1 MNVVSLGGIL
11 MNWFVRYWYQLM
23 IEHDTSFV
31 HKRKL
36 SLANKLVLT
45 ALMSA
50 LATMF
55 QAAGNLVPGIGL
67 LISPFSTLPIFFA
80 IFYSIRE
87 GILSYILTIFLLFII
102 EPSELIVFPFTT
114 GLLGLTLGV
123 SFLKLKR
130 RIWIVSFSATCL
142 LIGIMIVLDV
152 FHFPVLGPA
161 VHTTMD
167 IKIILS
173 IFIMSFLYCWI
184 YAGFCRIMMN
194 KLYKVLY

>member
-1 MNVVSLGGIL
+1 MNR
-11 MNWFVRYWYQLM
+11 FVRYWYQLM

-36 SLANKLVLT
+36 SLANELVLT

-87 GILSYILTIFLLFII
+87 GILSYILTIFLLF
-102 EPSELIVFPFTT
+102 LIVFPFTT
-114 GLLGLTLGV
+114 GLLGLALGV

-152 FHFPVLGPA
+152 FRFPVLGPA

-194 KLYKVLY
+194 RLYKVLY

>member
-1 MNVVSLGGIL
+1 

-45 ALMSA
+45 ALMST

-114 GLLGLTLGV
+114 GLLGLALGV

-130 RIWIVSFSATCL
+130 RIWIVSFFSNLSNYWYYDCSRC
-142 LIGIMIVLDV
+142 
-152 FHFPVLGPA
+152 FPFSG
-161 VHTTMD
+161 TWSCCSYNYGYKNYF
-167 IKIILS
+167 INIYNELS
-173 IFIMSFLYCWI
+173 ILLDLCRFLQ
-184 YAGFCRIMMN
+184 N
-194 KLYKVLY
+194 NDE

>member
-1 MNVVSLGGIL
+1 MNAASLGEIL

-45 ALMSA
+45 ALMST

-67 LISPFSTLPIFFA
+67 LISPFSTLPIFA

-114 GLLGLTLGV
+114 GLLGLALEYL
-123 SFLKLKR
+123 F
-130 RIWIVSFSATCL
+130 
-142 LIGIMIVLDV
+142 
-152 FHFPVLGPA
+152 
-161 VHTTMD
+161 
-167 IKIILS
+167 
-173 IFIMSFLYCWI
+173 
-184 YAGFCRIMMN
+184 
-194 KLYKVLY
+194 

>member
-1 MNVVSLGGIL
+1 MNEASLGEIL

-45 ALMSA
+45 ALMST

-55 QAAGNLVPGIGL
+55 QAAGNLVPGMGL
-67 LISPFSTLPIFFA
+67 LISPFSTLPIFLLFS
-80 IFYSIRE
+80 ILFYSIRE

-114 GLLGLTLGV
+114 GLLGLALGV
-123 SFLKLKR
+123 SF
-130 RIWIVSFSATCL
+130 
-142 LIGIMIVLDV
+142 
-152 FHFPVLGPA
+152 
-161 VHTTMD
+161 
-167 IKIILS
+167 
-173 IFIMSFLYCWI
+173 
-184 YAGFCRIMMN
+184 
-194 KLYKVLY
+194 

>member
-1 MNVVSLGGIL
+1 MNR
-11 MNWFVRYWYQLM
+11 FVRYWYQLM
-23 IEHDTSFV
+23 IEHDISFV

-102 EPSELIVFPFTT
+102 EPSELIIFPFTT
-114 GLLGLTLGV
+114 GLLGLALGLA
-123 SFLKLKR
+123 FLKFKR

-142 LIGIMIVLDV
+142 LIGIIIVLDV
-152 FHFPVLGPA
+152 FRFPVLGPT
-161 VHTTMD
+161 VHTTIDM
-167 IKIILS
+167 KIILL
-173 IFIMSFLYCWI
+173 IFILSFLYCWI

-194 KLYKVLY
+194 RLCKVLY

>member
-67 LISPFSTLPIFFA
+67 LISPFSTLPIFLLF
-80 IFYSIRE
+80 SILFVRE
-87 GILSYILTIFLLFII
+87 YFLIFLLF
-102 EPSELIVFPFTT
+102 FYY
-114 GLLGLTLGV
+114 LLL
-123 SFLKLKR
+123 S
-130 RIWIVSFSATCL
+130 
-142 LIGIMIVLDV
+142 
-152 FHFPVLGPA
+152 PV
-161 VHTTMD
+161 
-167 IKIILS
+167 
-173 IFIMSFLYCWI
+173 
-184 YAGFCRIMMN
+184 N
-194 KLYKVLY
+194 